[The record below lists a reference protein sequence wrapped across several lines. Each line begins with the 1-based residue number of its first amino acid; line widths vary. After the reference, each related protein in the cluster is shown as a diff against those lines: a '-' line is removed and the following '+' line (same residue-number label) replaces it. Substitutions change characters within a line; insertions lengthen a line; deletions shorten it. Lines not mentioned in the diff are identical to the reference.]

1 MEECLNVVQLVG
13 SHTGRCTSDSLCAGA
28 RLIPLHPPLAT
39 HPPTPLSFPF
49 PCLKPMGT
57 LCTQNT
63 VATCHKES
71 CAKLNNFDRR
81 LDIRISSSK
90 RPVYSACSRFSSE
103 KWRYAFQLGIRR
115 GRGLYRAPSEQS
127 QSSHVNFPRSRRTS
141 AMF

>member
-1 MEECLNVVQLVG
+1 MLFSWWAATQGAALQIHFVKGPG
-13 SHTGRCTSDSLCAGA
+13 SFL
-28 RLIPLHPPLAT
+28 PNPPLPAT
-39 HPPTPLSFPF
+39 HPLFFPS
-49 PCLKPMGT
+49 PCLKPTGA

>member
-1 MEECLNVVQLVG
+1 MLFSWWAATQGAALQIHFVQGPG
-13 SHTGRCTSDSLCAGA
+13 SFR
-28 RLIPLHPPLAT
+28 PPP
-39 HPPTPLSFPF
+39 HYQPPPPPFFPS
-49 PCLKPMGT
+49 PCLKPTGA

-71 CAKLNNFDRR
+71 CANLNNFDRR
-81 LDIRISSSK
+81 LDIRISSSR
-90 RPVYSACSRFSSE
+90 RPVYSARSRFSSE